1 MSHVQTSIVGAYF
14 LNVGR
19 LWLLLGVAA
28 LVGLYTVAQFS
39 RRKHVVDFTNVDLL
53 DSLAPNRP
61 GWRRHFVAVFYML
74 AAVFGVIS
82 IARPV
87 TRSIQQTESG
97 GKILLVFDVSLS
109 MQATDVNPNRLDAA
123 KKAGEDFVDQ
133 VDDNIEVGLISFN
146 QDVNVRLSPTLNH
159 KAVKD
164 AIQALKLGEGTA
176 IGDAL
181 STAAEVIGPPT
192 KEHPDEPAGAIVL
205 LSDGE
210 TTAGTLA
217 TAEGAQIVAQSKI
230 PAYAIAFG
238 TADGT
243 VVDSG
248 TGETVPVPVNI
259 DELRGVADITGAK
272 FFEAPSASALE
283 QAYNEISTN
292 LNAGSGDPIKIIKE
306 QTWKY
311 AAAALALLAF
321 GWAIGLWLLRGL
333 L

>member
-1 MSHVQTSIVGAYF
+1 MSMFAAYF
-14 LNVGR
+14 LNAGR
-19 LWLLLGVAA
+19 LWFLLGVAA
-28 LVGLYTVAQFS
+28 LVGAYVAAQFA

-74 AAVFGVIS
+74 AAVFGVIAM
-82 IARPV
+82 ARPV
-87 TRSIQQTESG
+87 TRAVQQTESG

-109 MQATDVNPNRLDAA
+109 MEATDVDPNRLDAA
-123 KKAGEDFVDQ
+123 KQAGEDFVDQ

-146 QDVNVRLSPTLNH
+146 QNVNVRLSPTLNH
-159 KAVKD
+159 DAVKE
-164 AIQALKLGEGTA
+164 AIQELKLGEGTA

-181 STAAEVIGPPT
+181 STAAEVIGPPD
-192 KEHPDEPAGAIVL
+192 KNHPDEPAGAIVL

-210 TTAGTLA
+210 TTAGTLS
-217 TAEGAQIVAQSKI
+217 TAAGAQIVAESKI

-238 TADGT
+238 TEGGT
-243 VVDSG
+243 VVDSN

-259 DELRGVADITGAK
+259 GELKGVADTTGAK
-272 FFEAPSASALE
+272 FFEAPSAKALE
-283 QAYNEISTN
+283 QAYREISSH
-292 LNAGSGDPIKIIKE
+292 LNAGVGDPITIVNE

-311 AAAALALLAF
+311 AAASLTLLAV

>member
-1 MSHVQTSIVGAYF
+1 MSVLGAYF
-14 LNVGR
+14 LNAGR
-19 LWLLLGVAA
+19 LWFLLGVAA
-28 LVGLYTVAQFS
+28 LVGGYAAAQFA
-39 RRKHVVDFTNVDLL
+39 RRKHVVEFTNVDLL

-74 AAVFGVIS
+74 AAVFGVIAM
-82 IARPV
+82 ARPV
-87 TRSIQQTESG
+87 TRTIQQTESG

-109 MQATDVNPNRLDAA
+109 MEATDVDPNRLDAA

-146 QDVNVRLSPTLNH
+146 QDVTVRLAPTLNH
-159 KAVKD
+159 NAVKD

-210 TTAGTLA
+210 TTAGTLS
-217 TAEGAQIVAQSKI
+217 TAEGAQIVAESKI

-238 TADGT
+238 TEDGT
-243 VVDSG
+243 VVDG
-248 TGETVPVPVNI
+248 NTGETVPVPVNV
-259 DELRGVADITGAK
+259 DELKGVADITGAK
-272 FFEAPSASALE
+272 FFEAPTANALE
-283 QAYNEISTN
+283 QAYNEISGN
-292 LNAGSGDPIKIIKE
+292 LNAGVGDPIKIINE

-311 AAAALALLAF
+311 AAASLALLAV
-321 GWAIGLWLLRGL
+321 GWALGLWLLRGL